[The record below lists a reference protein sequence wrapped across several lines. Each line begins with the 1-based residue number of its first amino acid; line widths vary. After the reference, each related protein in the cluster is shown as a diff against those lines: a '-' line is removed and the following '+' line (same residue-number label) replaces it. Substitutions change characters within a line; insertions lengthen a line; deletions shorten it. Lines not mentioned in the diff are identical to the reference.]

1 MTLLFLES
9 DWSTSV
15 WEDLGF
21 LLLILQFFVG
31 VVELLIAVILTII
44 AVTGKKP
51 TRGLAIYW
59 VLVFIY
65 FLVLAVL
72 VFLSRENVDVP
83 EELAIGWFFSAWGI
97 AIYFPFHKR
106 FDRKP
111 VAALPP
117 QHHMNNYYPEQ
128 TNNNQQQ

>member
-72 VFLSRENVDVP
+72 TFLTRENVDVP
-83 EELAIGWFFSAWGI
+83 EELTIGWFFSAWGI
-97 AIYFPFHKR
+97 AIYFPFYKR
-106 FDRKP
+106 FNRKP
-111 VAALPP
+111 VACLPP
-117 QHHMNNYYPEQ
+117 QQPMNNYYPEQ
-128 TNNNQQQ
+128 TNNNQQP